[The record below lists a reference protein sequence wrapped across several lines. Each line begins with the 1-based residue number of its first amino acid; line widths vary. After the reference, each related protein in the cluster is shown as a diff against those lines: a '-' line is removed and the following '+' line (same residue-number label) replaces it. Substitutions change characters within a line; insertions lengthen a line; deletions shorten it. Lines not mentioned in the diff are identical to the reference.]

1 MRFGICAALLVL
13 AVGVVSADPN
23 LYQDNQKAVLYVGE
37 AAPVIDGQADDW
49 AGLQGTSPRVWTF
62 GGAKA
67 PADPAGFFVLRSDGK
82 NLYILAD
89 ITDSVA
95 NENELPAPLAW
106 RNDSVEIMVGL
117 DTSNHGKYVKT
128 DAQIRL
134 VPVSRTA
141 DRTFAAS
148 VNDRIVD
155 TERDVKGVTVYTD
168 KGYRIEAKIPFRL
181 LGWKELTPGQAFRAE
196 FQINDGNSGEREN
209 MLHWRSKYDVTYYNP
224 SVWGDGVVEALPE
237 GTR

>member
-1 MRFGICAALLVL
+1 MRFGLWAALTVL
-13 AVGVVSADPN
+13 AASAVSAQPA
-23 LYQDNQKAVLYVGE
+23 LYQDNQKAVIYLGTT
-37 AAPVIDGQADDW
+37 APTIDGQDDDW
-49 AGLQGTSPRVWTF
+49 AGLLGTSPRVWTF

-67 PADPAGFFVLRSDGK
+67 PGDPGGVFVLRSDNK

-106 RNDSVEIMVGL
+106 RNDSVEIMVGI
-117 DTSNHGKYVKT
+117 DTSNHTKYVKT

-141 DRTFAAS
+141 ERTFAAS

-155 TERDVKGVTVYTD
+155 TERDVKGVTTYTD
-168 KGYRIEAKIPFRL
+168 RGYRIEAKIPFRL
-181 LGWKELTPGQAFRAE
+181 LGWKELAVGQAIRAE

-237 GTR
+237 GAH